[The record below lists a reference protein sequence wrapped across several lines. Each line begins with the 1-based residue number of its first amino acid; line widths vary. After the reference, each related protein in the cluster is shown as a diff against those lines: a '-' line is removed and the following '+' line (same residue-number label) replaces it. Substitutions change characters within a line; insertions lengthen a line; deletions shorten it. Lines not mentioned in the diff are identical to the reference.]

1 LARSILISG
10 LGACGKT
17 LISYG
22 LLVKF
27 RKEGLNV
34 TFFKPVTSAGKRII
48 TEEMNVDVDVLAMK
62 KALMLDEEL
71 DTLSPCPIPD
81 RYLELHSKR
90 EETIPKILKC
100 FEEVSNG
107 KDLVII
113 EGRSYP
119 EHMMSIGLSD
129 PEVAQ
134 ALNSKMILL
143 AKYEGDFVVDQL
155 LLYRDFI
162 RERNVE
168 VIGII
173 FNSVPI
179 EMLRRLNDT
188 VNPYLERMGMSVIG
202 VIPEEA
208 RLISPSVR
216 EISEVLRAEV
226 LEGEEYLNGPV
237 EDILCGAMS
246 PEAAL
251 KWFRRATNALL
262 VTGGDRTDLILTAL
276 ETKPSA
282 IVLTGNLFPA
292 VKVLTAAREKRVPI
306 LLVPYDTY
314 TTIEMIGEVQS
325 VVTAQSLKRKHQI
338 ILDAIEKHVDW
349 RRILNEALK

>member
-1 LARSILISG
+1 MARSILISG

-208 RLISPSVR
+208 RLISGRTDLVR
-216 EISEVLRAEV
+216 AAREVLRLGPRFAVVKKGEHGVLVAEENGSGV
-226 LEGEEYLNGPV
+226 RFTALPAVPLEGVRDPTGAGDCFAGGFMGYLAASGGKDIRGAAARGVVLASFCV
-237 EDILCGAMS
+237 EDFSLDRLRRTS
-246 PEAAL
+246 PEEIE
-251 KWFRRATNALL
+251 RRLADYRRML
-262 VTGGDRTDLILTAL
+262 
-276 ETKPSA
+276 
-282 IVLTGNLFPA
+282 A
-292 VKVLTAAREKRVPI
+292 V
-306 LLVPYDTY
+306 
-314 TTIEMIGEVQS
+314 
-325 VVTAQSLKRKHQI
+325 
-338 ILDAIEKHVDW
+338 
-349 RRILNEALK
+349 